1 MVVRMAR
8 RKTVDEL
15 NQNPIPLSVDKN
27 DKPLPPVSVVVS
39 NLLTEEGPR
48 LELLT
53 RNNPTLAKAA
63 QIGFIFSTM
72 LTEEA
77 AQVPGC
83 PYVGE
88 RIEHIMR
95 LAVSEGGKGREDQI
109 SALQAGGKL
118 PDTYYD
124 TGEGPAGYSAVDD

>member
-1 MVVRMAR
+1 MPKK
-8 RKTVDEL
+8 KTVDDL
-15 NQNPIPLSVDKN
+15 NSNPIPLSVDKN

-39 NLLTEEGPR
+39 NLLTEDGAR

-72 LTEEA
+72 IKEEDGST
-77 AQVPGC
+77 GC

-88 RIEHIMR
+88 RIEHIER

-109 SALQAGGKL
+109 AALQAGGKL

-124 TGEGPAGYSAVDD
+124 TGEGPAGFSSVDD